1 MHAQAGTRAAKGQTL
16 VVLEAMKMEFQ
27 LALPVAGDIETVA
40 VQVGQQVRSR
50 QLLVQLR
57 PDP

>member
-1 MHAQAGTRAAKGQTL
+1 
-16 VVLEAMKMEFQ
+16 MEFQ